1 MKNKRKK
8 KNKLFLL
15 LLIILGISVGFALL
29 STTLNITGTA
39 GVNKNIWDI
48 HWDQDS
54 IQVTENS
61 VAAETPTV
69 TENGQKLSY
78 EVTLE
83 LPGDFY
89 EFTID
94 AVNAGTID
102 GMISIDGLNPT
113 ITYADGS
120 PATLPSDIH
129 YSVTYADGSPVEQYH
144 KLAKR
149 VDANTPTREK
159 FKIRIE
165 FDKEATSP
173 IGEDKIYKINDDVP
187 YTQGDERAKDREND
201 DDTADDFFFDGE
213 NFITN
218 VDSYTGIYF
227 KFPKNYENMSY
238 VLYYDLDNDINYI
251 GPYDGEQACIN
262 YKLELI
268 NAGVEEDSWDKNK
281 WPTAEEFREDA
292 MEHIRCT
299 PQNASEMC
307 MRRNNKEVCIKQ
319 DEIENWDCNYNSE
332 TGKCDNTNG
341 FTAKLSDT
349 CISMGLDLVLIVDLA
364 EEKELIGT
372 NKELVE
378 GEDIFDALMDQERI
392 MILQVVLPTRLIQP
406 LIFSDTKYASCI
418 IDEYVTSETF
428 SPEAGRNY
436 RCEKNSN

>member
-227 KFPKNYENMSY
+227 KFPKN
-238 VLYYDLDNDINYI
+238 
-251 GPYDGEQACIN
+251 Q
-262 YKLELI
+262 
-268 NAGVEEDSWDKNK
+268 
-281 WPTAEEFREDA
+281 
-292 MEHIRCT
+292 
-299 PQNASEMC
+299 
-307 MRRNNKEVCIKQ
+307 
-319 DEIENWDCNYNSE
+319 
-332 TGKCDNTNG
+332 
-341 FTAKLSDT
+341 
-349 CISMGLDLVLIVDLA
+349 
-364 EEKELIGT
+364 
-372 NKELVE
+372 
-378 GEDIFDALMDQERI
+378 RI
-392 MILQVVLPTRLIQP
+392 MKI
-406 LIFSDTKYASCI
+406 
-418 IDEYVTSETF
+418 
-428 SPEAGRNY
+428 
-436 RCEKNSN
+436 